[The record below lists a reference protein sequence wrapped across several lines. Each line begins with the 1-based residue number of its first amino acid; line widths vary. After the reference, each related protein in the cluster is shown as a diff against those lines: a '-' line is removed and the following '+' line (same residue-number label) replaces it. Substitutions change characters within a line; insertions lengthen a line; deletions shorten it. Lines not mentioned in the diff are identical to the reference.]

1 MKVALSERWDTLTF
15 LKGHWQLIALT
26 VVVFA
31 LWSTPVVVPLK
42 LLVVFFHELSHA
54 LVAILTGG
62 RVESLSV
69 NFQQG
74 GEVWTRGGSRFLTLS
89 AGYLGSLA
97 MGVGLLLVALRGRA
111 DRVVL
116 GTMGAVM
123 LVVLVLYVRD
133 IPAALIVA
141 ATGAALLAAS
151 RFLAD
156 HFCDLILRI
165 IGLSSLIYVPYDI
178 FDDTL
183 RRADLRSD
191 ARMLAEEV
199 GGTTM
204 IWGVLWLLVSLVV
217 IGLCVRYVLGRD
229 SNLHLPR
236 RG

>member
-1 MKVALSERWDTLTF
+1 MTYLR
-15 LKGHWQLIALT
+15 GHWQLIALT
-26 VVVFA
+26 IGIFA
-31 LWSTPVVVPLK
+31 LWSTPIVVPLK

-54 LVAILTGG
+54 LMAILTGG

-97 MGVGLLLVALRGRA
+97 IGAGLLLVALRGRA
-111 DRVVL
+111 DRLMLGALGVL
-116 GTMGAVM
+116 M

-151 RFLAD
+151 RFLAAPI
-156 HFCDLILRI
+156 CDLILRI

-183 RRADLRSD
+183 RRASLRSD

-204 IWGVLWLLVSLVV
+204 IWGALWLLISFAV
-217 IGLCVRYVLGRD
+217 IYACLRHGLGRD
-229 SNLHLPR
+229 SNLRLPR

>member
-1 MKVALSERWDTLTF
+1 MAF
-15 LKGHWQLIALT
+15 LKGHWQLIVLT
-26 VVVFA
+26 LAIFA

-54 LVAILTGG
+54 VMALLTGG
-62 RVESLSV
+62 EVESLSV
-69 NFQQG
+69 NLQQG

-89 AGYLGSLA
+89 AGYLGSLVVGA
-97 MGVGLLLVALRGRA
+97 GLLVVALRGQA
-111 DRVVL
+111 DRLVL
-116 GTMGAVM
+116 GILGGIM
-123 LVVLVLYVRD
+123 LVVLATYVRD
-133 IPAALIVA
+133 IPAMLIVG
-141 ATGAALLAAS
+141 ATGLALLAAVWV
-151 RFLAD
+151 LPTPV
-156 HFCDLILRI
+156 CDLILRV

-183 RRADLRSD
+183 RRASLRSD

-204 IWGVLWLLVSLVV
+204 LWGGLWLVISVVV
-217 IGLCVRYVLGRD
+217 ILACLRHILGRD